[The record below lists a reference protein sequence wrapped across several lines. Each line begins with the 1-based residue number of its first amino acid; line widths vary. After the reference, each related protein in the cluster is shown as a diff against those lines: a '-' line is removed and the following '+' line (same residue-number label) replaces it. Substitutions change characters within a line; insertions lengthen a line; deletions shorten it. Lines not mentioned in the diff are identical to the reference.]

1 MSRTW
6 QPEEPPPAL
15 NRPDMRGWIRV
26 ICRAVPMVAITFPAL
41 LFILMVRF
49 VERPLARG
57 GRPVTARIKQFICR
71 IDLALLGI
79 SFSRRGQ
86 PMTSAGI
93 LVANHSS
100 WLDILVLGASAP
112 VTFVSKDDVAGWP
125 GIGLLARGT
134 GTMFITRD
142 PKLAVQQRDEL
153 AHRLAEGELMLF
165 FPEGTSS
172 DGRRILPFKPA
183 LFESLFLP
191 GLREKLQVQPVSVR
205 YHAPEGE
212 DPRFHAWFG
221 NMDFGPHALNVL
233 AAPRG
238 GAVEVILH
246 PPVRVRDFDGRKSI
260 AAWSE
265 TAVRDGSRQRA

>member
-15 NRPDMRGWIRV
+15 SRPDIRGWIRV
-26 ICRAVPMVAITFPAL
+26 ISRALPMAILTFAAL
-41 LFILMVRF
+41 FVILLVRL

-79 SFSRRGQ
+79 SLRRRGHSMVG
-86 PMTSAGI
+86 PGI

-125 GIGLLARGT
+125 GIGWLARGT

-142 PKLAVQQRDEL
+142 PRLAAQQRDEL
-153 AHRLAEGELMLF
+153 ATRLAKGELMLF

-172 DGRRILPFKPA
+172 DGHRVLPFKPA
-183 LFESLFLP
+183 LFGSLFQP
-191 GLREKLQVQPVSVR
+191 VLRERLKVQPVSVR
-205 YHAPEGE
+205 YHAPEAK
-212 DPRFHAWFG
+212 DARFYAWFG
-221 NMDFGPHALNVL
+221 DMDFAPHLLTVL

-238 GAVEVILH
+238 GAVDVILH

-265 TAVRDGSRQRA
+265 TAVRDGTRQPA